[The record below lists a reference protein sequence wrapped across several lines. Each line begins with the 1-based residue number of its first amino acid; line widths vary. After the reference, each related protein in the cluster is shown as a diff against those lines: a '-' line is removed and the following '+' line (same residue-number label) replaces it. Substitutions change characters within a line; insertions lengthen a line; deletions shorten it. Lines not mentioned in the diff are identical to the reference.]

1 MLDELGKDAFEVTLV
16 SDEQPVQ
23 AFDPHGA
30 NESLGDMRSPKSS
43 TTSDGDGQT
52 RTVRVTHPFHPW
64 SGREFLFL
72 SVGHNW
78 GEDRVFFLDD
88 DGVKHSLPLGW
99 TDAASVDVFV
109 ALATGRSPFR
119 VDDLIVLADLV
130 VRLSRAADEDV

>member
-1 MLDELGKDAFEVTLV
+1 M
-16 SDEQPVQ
+16 
-23 AFDPHGA
+23 
-30 NESLGDMRSPKSS
+30 
-43 TTSDGDGQT
+43 
-52 RTVRVTHPFHPW
+52 THPFHPW

-109 ALATGRSPFR
+109 ALATGRSPFASTTSSCWR
-119 VDDLIVLADLV
+119 IWWCGCLELPTKTCKVNYAGD
-130 VRLSRAADEDV
+130 VR

>member
-1 MLDELGKDAFEVTLV
+1 
-16 SDEQPVQ
+16 
-23 AFDPHGA
+23 
-30 NESLGDMRSPKSS
+30 
-43 TTSDGDGQT
+43 
-52 RTVRVTHPFHPW
+52 VTHSFHPW

-109 ALATGRSPFR
+109 ALAAGRSPFR

>member
-1 MLDELGKDAFEVTLV
+1 
-16 SDEQPVQ
+16 
-23 AFDPHGA
+23 
-30 NESLGDMRSPKSS
+30 MRSPKSS
-43 TTSDGDGQT
+43 TTSDGDGQA

-130 VRLSRAADEDV
+130 VRLSQAADEDV

>member
-1 MLDELGKDAFEVTLV
+1 MRRR
-16 SDEQPVQ
+16 
-23 AFDPHGA
+23 
-30 NESLGDMRSPKSS
+30 GDGRGIRGGRCVRAAPRTRSPKSS
-43 TTSDGDGQT
+43 TTSDGDGQA

-78 GEDRVFFLDD
+78 GENRVFFLDD